1 MSTQPASD
9 KHILHGIRQSF
20 VAAIPIVAGYIVLGI
35 PCGILGA
42 QAGMSLLQ
50 VTLMSILFYSG
61 AGQYLIPNM
70 WLTGAPIASIVASVS
85 LVNSR
90 QILYGASM
98 SRFAEHAGKRL
109 SFLFAATVTDESFG
123 VNLDRFTN
131 DSAWT
136 VPKATAV
143 NLFSLAS
150 WTVANV
156 AGALLGALLSVP
168 IALASFAMT
177 SIFLCLLFMQTFNR
191 ASIVAVVAAVI
202 GVFICKLIGLTG
214 PAIFL
219 GALLGIAAA
228 LVVGSGKKRIAEK
241 DGTQ

>member
-1 MSTQPASD
+1 
-9 KHILHGIRQSF
+9 
-20 VAAIPIVAGYIVLGI
+20 
-35 PCGILGA
+35 
-42 QAGMSLLQ
+42 
-50 VTLMSILFYSG
+50 
-61 AGQYLIPNM
+61 
-70 WLTGAPIASIVASVS
+70 
-85 LVNSR
+85 
-90 QILYGASM
+90 M

-109 SFLFAATVTDESFG
+109 SFLVAATVTDESFG

-131 DSAWT
+131 DDTWS

-168 IALASFAMT
+168 VALASFAMT

-191 ASIVAVVAAVI
+191 ASVVAVVAAVI
-202 GVFICKLIGLTG
+202 GVFNCKLIGLTG

-228 LVVGSGKKRIAEK
+228 LVVGSGTKKSAEK